1 MDQIKEAND
10 KNREFAEEPEDA
22 KLLMSFKGTS
32 ASTAVTAVTG
42 IDGTYRFETPE
53 SLIAFFGLAVPHK
66 ESAHKK
72 TEAGLFTKKQN
83 RGEVCSLGCV
93 HKIQAASIGLRS
105 ISLCGMGLRFG
116 QMAFRPSDC
125 RWSLWD

>member
-42 IDGTYRFETPE
+42 IDGIYRFETPE
-53 SLIAFFGLAVPHK
+53 FLVAFFGLAVPHK

-72 TEAGLFTKKQN
+72 TEVGTFTKNKTAE
-83 RGEVCSLGCV
+83 RF
-93 HKIQAASIGLRS
+93 AAWTASTKSR
-105 ISLCGMGLRFG
+105 
-116 QMAFRPSDC
+116 QHP
-125 RWSLWD
+125 